1 MPSCFYSSA
10 STGTASVYFDATA
23 TSTGTATTDYFTIPY
38 SDASTDWTEWNND
51 NIVYPIPS
59 NIIYHPKPWT
69 HTPDKFIYEP
79 GEEIEEFGLTQRLA
93 PIDEA
98 LEIEGAKH
106 VLQHLERMLNDE
118 AYRKQQLDY
127 LNSVNKAQGKQEVI
141 FDPNPILTKI
151 AEIKRAYSPINMWR
165 SKAKEWMEQNAKEN
179 AERLFNEVFTPEEV
193 MRMETDKKLII
204 SRNNLTFELLADG
217 KINQLLPNGEK
228 QGWCLIA
235 KGLSLPLHDV
245 LIMKKLLLESAPE
258 IVLATANKL

>member
-1 MPSCFYSSA
+1 MPNCFYSD
-10 STGTASVYFDATA
+10 TGTASATGYYISSN
-23 TSTGTATTDYFTIPY
+23 STASASTDYITILY
-38 SDASTDWTEWNND
+38 TSASGDWTEWGND

-59 NIIYHPKPWT
+59 NIIYQPKPWT

-98 LEIEGAKH
+98 LEIDGFKH
-106 VLQHLERMLNDE
+106 VMQHLERMLNDE
-118 AYRKQQLDY
+118 TYRKQQLDY
-127 LNSVNKAQGKQEVI
+127 LNSVNKVQDKQEII
-141 FDPNPILTKI
+141 FDPNPILMKI
-151 AEIKRAYSPINMWR
+151 AEIKRAYSPLNIWR
-165 SKAKEWMEQNAKEN
+165 SKATEWMEQRAKIN
-179 AERLFNEVFTPEEV
+179 AERLFNEVFTLEEV
-193 MRMETDKKLII
+193 MKMETDKKLII

-235 KGLSLPLHDV
+235 KGLNLPLHDV
-245 LIMKKLLLESAPE
+245 LVMKKLLLESAPE